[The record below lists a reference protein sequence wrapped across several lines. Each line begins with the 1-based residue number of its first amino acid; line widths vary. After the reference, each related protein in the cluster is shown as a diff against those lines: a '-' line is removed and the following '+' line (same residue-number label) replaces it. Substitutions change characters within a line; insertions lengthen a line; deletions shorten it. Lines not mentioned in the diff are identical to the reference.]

1 MKILVLYTRLTGYWM
16 SCMRFDHQETGNEYL
31 VIRKAPSK
39 EAPFKIDD
47 EIGIS
52 IKNGDDLSVNDLIFI
67 SNTFNPNVL
76 YVAGWNDKRY
86 LAVAKYLRKKHISTI
101 TGMDNHWLGNI
112 KQHLAS
118 SLSSFLI
125 KPFFSHI
132 WIAGMPQYYYAKKLG
147 FNTTHIL
154 RGLYCADEYLFKNI
168 QQSKRNNQF
177 IFIGRLVEHKGLKQ
191 LFVVLNDLIS
201 DKLLDFKIHIIGNG
215 PLADQIPKHNLIK
228 HTPFVTPS
236 DLPSL
241 MENAGYFLLPSLYEA
256 WGVVVHEAVLAGMPV
271 LTTYQTGAA
280 SDFVI
285 HNYNGFL
292 YDAYDKKALK
302 NVLLSC
308 SKQSEIDYLKMVQ
321 RSKQLAKKNNLSE
334 WSAKIN
340 ALSNA

>member
-39 EAPFKIDD
+39 EAPFKIND
-47 EIGIS
+47 EIGIN
-52 IKNGDDLSVNDLIFI
+52 IKNGDNLLVNDLISI

-86 LAVAKYLRKKHISTI
+86 LAVAKYLTTKKIPTI

-112 KQHLAS
+112 KQHLACK
-118 SLSSFLI
+118 LSPFLI
-125 KPFFSHI
+125 KPYFSHI
-132 WIAGMPQYYYAKKLG
+132 WVAGIPQYYYAKKLG

-154 RGLYCADEYLFKNI
+154 RGLYCADEHLFRNI

-177 IFIGRLVEHKGLKQ
+177 LFIGRLVEHKGLKQ
-191 LFVVLNDLIS
+191 LFTVLNELI
-201 DKLLDFKIHIIGNG
+201 KEEALDFNMHFVGNG
-215 PLADQIPKHNLIK
+215 PLANQIPTHDLIK

-236 DLPSL
+236 DLPCL

-271 LTTYQTGAA
+271 LSTYQTGAT

-292 YDAYDKKALK
+292 YDAFDTKALK
-302 NVLLSC
+302 NLLICC
-308 SKQSEIDYLKMVQ
+308 SNQSEAEYIKMAQ

-334 WSAKIN
+334 WAAKIN
-340 ALSNA
+340 TLSNA